1 MTCVVSSER
10 VVGLGF
16 REGCI
21 DLIEG
26 DSVVVIDIDVV
37 IGADTRIEETAVD
50 VVLHCKGAEA
60 EVVSTVEV
68 SYDQWVEGRGHG
80 RIIHF
85 IPLTNNM
92 ALFSAV
98 RSQKFCLEVAW
109 RGERLGEGDER
120 GGEGR
125 GGCSLNWLSWKY
137 FRWNFVV

>member
-10 VVGLGF
+10 VVGGGF

-26 DSVVVIDIDVV
+26 DSVVVVVDVV

-60 EVVSTVEV
+60 EGVSTVEV

-80 RIIHF
+80 RVIHF
-85 IPLTNNM
+85 SRLTNGM
-92 ALFSAV
+92 APFGGV
-98 RSQKFCLEVAW
+98 RLETFCLEFA
-109 RGERLGEGDER
+109 
-120 GGEGR
+120 
-125 GGCSLNWLSWKY
+125 
-137 FRWNFVV
+137 